1 MYETRNYFIEEVKQ
15 NDLMSKEHEKVCAA
29 LNYIE

>member
-1 MYETRNYFIEEVKQ
+1 MYETRNYFMEVKQ
-15 NDLMSKEHEKVCAA
+15 NDLMSKEHEKVCTA